1 MTPFR
6 NFSSNTNWPYHK
18 IRRGGLYVAVA
29 ALLSTHATSCG
40 TGDNSDWEE
49 VTTYEVTKGVITTLE
64 ETEAGK
70 FAIADEQVVEGKDAS
85 RVIIRRLSGV
95 VDTMTLD
102 QARGMVQPQDT
113 VYQRN
118 NQHSNGLGGVL
129 WWGAMGY
136 MMGRGFGGYSSPSN
150 IYRPGVAGAGQT
162 LRQTAIPRTEM
173 RPVKGRS
180 GFFKGSRGSA
190 GA

>member
-6 NFSSNTNWPYHK
+6 NFSRNTTWPFR

-29 ALLSTHATSCG
+29 ALLTTHATSCG

-85 RVIIRRLSGV
+85 RVIIRRLDGQI
-95 VDTMTLD
+95 DTMTLE

-118 NQHSNGLGGVL
+118 THGSHGMGSIL

-136 MMGRGFGGYSSPSN
+136 MMGRGFGSPTPSN
-150 IYRPGVAGAGQT
+150 IYRPGVSSAGQT
-162 LRQTAIPRTEM
+162 LRQTAIPRKEL

-180 GFFKGSRGSA
+180 GFFKGSRGAA